1 MTDRTDAFLLEVTA
15 FLEADFTGEIVL
27 HCQNGRILE
36 MQLKQRITVAEHS
49 ISRSSA
55 LLSNSSAL
63 TAVGSRT

>member
-1 MTDRTDAFLLEVTA
+1 MADRTGAFLSEVTA
-15 FLEADFTGEIVL
+15 FLEAEFTGEIVL
-27 HCQNGRILE
+27 HCQKGRILE
-36 MQLKQRITVAEHS
+36 MQLKQRIRVAEQS